1 MGEGSGTLEGEIAK
15 VDSMVGDHDSNGE
28 AEQAV
33 QKIEDEVRTFKD
45 ALNDA
50 IKDRIPPSH
59 DILAWMVD
67 HVASIYRRVVVG
79 VDGKTPMERI
89 RGRKG
94 RDIMAEFGEYVHY
107 MPLRGD
113 VDDKRQAKADM
124 APRFIYGVFLGLSD
138 RSDELVV
145 FNKTEG
151 VRKARTIRRLPD
163 EQRWNRDALLE
174 VQGSPLLPNPGQ
186 SDHRI
191 RTKMDPGIPE
201 KDDLHAPI
209 TKEEIAR
216 EAGES
221 RPFYLMR
228 SDVRQASKTIG

>member
-1 MGEGSGTLEGEIAK
+1 
-15 VDSMVGDHDSNGE
+15 MVGDHDSNGE

-45 ALNDA
+45 ALDDA

-67 HVASIYRRVVVG
+67 HVASIYRRVAVG
-79 VDGKTPMERI
+79 TDGKTPMERI
-89 RGRKG
+89 RGRRG
-94 RDIMAEFGEYVHY
+94 RDIMAEFGEYIHY

-138 RSDELVV
+138 RSDELIV
-145 FNKTEG
+145 FGPEG
-151 VRKARTIRRLPD
+151 VRKARTIRRLPE

-174 VQGSPLLPNPGQ
+174 VKGSPLLPNPGQ
-186 SDHRI
+186 NDNRI
-191 RTKMDPGIPE
+191 HTRMDPGISME
-201 KDDLHAPI
+201 SNLHEPI
-209 TKEEIAR
+209 TKEEVAR
-216 EAGES
+216 EMGGA
-221 RPFYLMR
+221 
-228 SDVRQASKTIG
+228 